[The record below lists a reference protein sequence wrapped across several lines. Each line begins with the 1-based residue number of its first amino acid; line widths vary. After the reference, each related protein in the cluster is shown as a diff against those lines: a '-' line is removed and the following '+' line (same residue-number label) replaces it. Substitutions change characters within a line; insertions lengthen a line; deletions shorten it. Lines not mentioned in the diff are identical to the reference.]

1 VLILNDQ
8 IKYFHSAHPH
18 SKIIIII
25 IITVRKVKYK
35 FLEIKNVDRKE
46 NQVLLETSFFFFF
59 FFVFFLNFLS
69 QIIIRDNFTKGYQII
84 RYFEIIVLN

>member
-59 FFVFFLNFLS
+59 FALSFNFSS
-69 QIIIRDNFTKGYQII
+69 QIIFRDNFTKGYQII